1 MKGGPVSRHRILR
14 AAAAGLATLVAAG
27 TMSLLGAASANA
39 AVVGTLTPSLAN
51 GLDTDP
57 FSLSS
62 SAACPG
68 GTNLVISMKGSGFPA
83 AGINVV
89 GNTAQSIY
97 QTNSSGGLVVPLPET
112 MRQYA
117 SDNGVSTL
125 SGEYDFDLVCRN
137 AFGATTFGDFTGAIW
152 FTDNTHWQST
162 NPNAATPTTTTV
174 SAAPASPVTAGTS
187 VTFTATV
194 SPAAAA
200 GTVQF
205 ADGGTALGAPVTVS
219 GGTATFTTS
228 TLSAATHSITAA
240 FTPSAATYSAS
251 TSSALAY
258 VVNPAAAT
266 PTTTALAVSPAN
278 TAAQFSTVSLT
289 ATVSPSAAGAVQFAD
304 GGAALGAPVTVSGG
318 TATFSSSTLA
328 VGSHSFTATFT
339 PTNTTAYVGSA
350 SAAIPF
356 SVTAFT
362 GSTASETITTTVVP
376 GSLVISVP
384 DGQVTLPSPTLD
396 SAGDLFTTN
405 GTLKPVTVTDTR
417 AGNPGWTVS
426 GQVNN
431 FSDGQSHAIS
441 GENLG
446 WTPSVVDNSTAQTV
460 TLGASVPA
468 AGGVAS
474 GDNGTAGLKQSRTLA
489 TGTGLGTTHLSASL
503 VLNVPT
509 TTVAGT
515 YTATLTLTAI

>member
-1 MKGGPVSRHRILR
+1 MFEHRLLR

-27 TMSLLGAASANA
+27 TVSLLGAASANA

-51 GLDTDP
+51 GLDTTP
-57 FSLSS
+57 FSLTT

-68 GTNLVISMKGSGFPA
+68 GTNLSILLTGSGFPA
-83 AGINVV
+83 AGVNAVA
-89 GNTAQSIY
+89 NTAQSIY
-97 QTNSSGGLVVPLPET
+97 QTTASGGLVVPLTET

-117 SDNGVSTL
+117 NDNGVTTL
-125 SGEYDFDLVCRN
+125 TGQYNFDLMCRG
-137 AFGATTFGDFTGAIW
+137 AFGATSFGDFTGSVW

-174 SAAPASPVTAGTS
+174 SPSPASPVTVGTA

-194 SPAAAA
+194 APAAAA

-205 ADGGTALGAPVTVS
+205 ADGGTALGAPVTVAA
-219 GGTATFTTS
+219 GTAAFTTS
-228 TLSAATHSITAA
+228 TLTAGSHSITAA
-240 FTPSAATYSAS
+240 FTPSGTGFSAS
-251 TSSALAY
+251 TSTAVTY
-258 VVNPAAAT
+258 VVNPGAAT

-278 TAAQFSTVSLT
+278 TAAQFSTVALT
-289 ATVSPSAAGAVQFAD
+289 ATVSPTAAAGTVQFAD
-304 GGAALGAPVTVSGG
+304 GGTALGAPVTVTGG

-328 VGSHSFTATFT
+328 VGAHSFTATFT
-339 PTNTTAYVGSA
+339 PANTTAYVGSA

-356 SVTAFT
+356 SITAFT

-396 SAGDLFTTN
+396 SAGDLFTTT

-426 GQVNN
+426 GQVND

-460 TLGASVPA
+460 TMGASVSA
-468 AGGVAS
+468 ANGVAP

>member
-1 MKGGPVSRHRILR
+1 VSQHRLLR
-14 AAAAGLATLVAAG
+14 SVAAGIATLVAAG
-27 TMSLLGAASANA
+27 TVSLMAAGSAQA
-39 AVVGTLTPSLAN
+39 AVVGTLTPSLAT

-68 GTNLVISMKGSGFPA
+68 GTNLVITMTGSGFPA

-97 QTNSSGGLVVPLPET
+97 QTNAQGGLVVPLPET

-125 SGEYDFDLVCRN
+125 SGEYDFDLACRN
-137 AFGATTFGDFTGAIW
+137 AFGATSFGDFAGAIW
-152 FTDNTHWQST
+152 FTDNTHWQRT
-162 NPNAATPTTTTV
+162 NPNAATPTTTAL
-174 SAAPASPVTAGTS
+174 SPSPASPVTAGTS
-187 VTFTATV
+187 VTFTATVSPATAAGTVQFADGGTALGAPVTVSGGTAALTTSTLTAGTHSITAAFTPSGSGFSGSTSSAATYVVNPAAATPTTTALAVSPANTSPQFSTVALTATV

-205 ADGGTALGAPVTVS
+205 ADGGTALGAPVAVS
-219 GGTATFTTS
+219 GGSAT
-228 TLSAATHSITAA
+228 LH
-240 FTPSAATYSAS
+240 
-251 TSSALAY
+251 
-258 VVNPAAAT
+258 
-266 PTTTALAVSPAN
+266 
-278 TAAQFSTVSLT
+278 
-289 ATVSPSAAGAVQFAD
+289 
-304 GGAALGAPVTVSGG
+304 
-318 TATFSSSTLA
+318 SSTLA

-350 SAAIPF
+350 SAAIPY
-356 SVTAFT
+356 SITAFT

-384 DGQVTLPSPTLD
+384 DGQVTLPSPTLN
-396 SAGDLFTTN
+396 SGGDLFTTT
-405 GTLKPVTVTDTR
+405 GTLKPVTVTDSR

-426 GQVNN
+426 GQVND
-431 FSDGQSHAIS
+431 FSDGQNHAIN

-460 TLGASVPA
+460 TLGASVSA
-468 AGGVAS
+468 ANGVAA

-503 VLNVPT
+503 ALNVPT